1 VDGPS
6 SRFTIKLIKH
16 LLSGSSAKDKSVR
29 YRIIQTLSILL
40 NSLGEIDDDLYEPL
54 RTTFVARAND
64 KEPTIRVQAILGLAK
79 LMGGEDDEDLDEDE
93 PSLKEIV
100 LDMMRFDP
108 AAEVRRIALYHL
120 PLQPE
125 TIDHILARSR
135 DVDATLRKVLYSNIL
150 NNKNIPD
157 MRVLTIGQREELIK
171 NGLGDRE
178 PSVRNAAG
186 AMISGWLGG
195 DDSTEGGAER
205 RAVDKLVD
213 VRWNQRFSPCN
224 EIVNCKFVSQ
234 FLGRFD
240 LTNPQTAEDALLSL
254 LESRRE
260 LVDDLEFQGKYSV
273 QLRSTSDNL
282 TEFCIP

>member
-1 VDGPS
+1 MRQFIDEVKATADGLAMDGPS

-16 LLSGSSAKDKSVR
+16 LISGSSAKDKSVR
-29 YRIIQTLSILL
+29 YRIVQTLSILL

-64 KEPTIRVQAILGLAK
+64 KEPSIRVQAILGLAK
-79 LMGGEDDEDLDEDE
+79 LMGGEDDEDLEEDE

-108 AAEVRRIALYHL
+108 AAEVRRVALYHL

-186 AMISGWLGG
+186 GMISGWLGG
-195 DDSTEGGAER
+195 EDAKDGVAES
-205 RAVDKLVD
+205 RAVDKLVAVSIQSTVLVAGSD
-213 VRWNQRFSPCN
+213 CLSESILTVFRTIRSHESPDR
-224 EIVNCKFVSQ
+224 
-234 FLGRFD
+234 GRC
-240 LTNPQTAEDALLSL
+240 PALDF
-254 LESRRE
+254 R
-260 LVDDLEFQGKYSV
+260 
-273 QLRSTSDNL
+273 
-282 TEFCIP
+282 IPTRTC